1 MNHDVN
7 GSGECAQCANP
18 DLKGLHSCDRNSM
31 SRRLGQ
37 ASSGPT
43 FSYANGALDDEETLQ
58 RRAHESAVRQALASE
73 AKAHAWEHKKPAP
86 ADVAAADMA
95 ATMYRDR
102 YGDASLKTLA
112 DGAFIR
118 NRQDLGRLL
127 GNAQGHVRTFTREE
141 VLTVIRTL
149 KASWQ
154 VHGSEDY
161 DNGAKRAF
169 ADMAATIA
177 NME

>member
-1 MNHDVN
+1 
-7 GSGECAQCANP
+7 
-18 DLKGLHSCDRNSM
+18 M
-31 SRRLGQ
+31 SIEE
-37 ASSGPT
+37 PT
-43 FSYANGALDDEETLQ
+43 FSYANGALDDAETLK

-73 AKAHAWEHKKPAP
+73 AKAHQWEHKQPGPRA
-86 ADVAAADMA
+86 VA
-95 ATMYRDR
+95 
-102 YGDASLKTLA
+102 YGQL
-112 DGAFIR
+112 R
-118 NRQDLGRLL
+118 NTRI
-127 GNAQGHVRTFTREE
+127 FTREE